1 MGYNTRYQQVNIEI
15 HFFHTSST
23 AHLIFNHIYTHL
35 QVESAAFGGPPVGGV
50 AFAAVAA
57 DSVDS
62 SEFSSAIVPKRP
74 KLELRNF
81 FPENWL
87 FSLDNLENNFS
98 QR

>member
-1 MGYNTRYQQVNIEI
+1 MGYNTRYQQVKNLNTY
-15 HFFHTSST
+15 FHTSST
-23 AHLIFNHIYTHL
+23 AHLTFKHILTNL
-35 QVESAAFGGPPVGGV
+35 QSESAAFGGPPVGGV